1 MTTVPPPTEFVHL
14 VIGYD
19 GSPPASRALDAAVR
33 LLQGR
38 SGRIDV
44 VYVAHLSSLVML
56 SADAIAEMEK
66 DFDEIEQ
73 DLRAQ
78 AADQLRASRAAW
90 EFERRQGMIADE
102 LIAAATA
109 IGDAHPGET
118 VVIIVGSSSH
128 ATHRVVGSVAIGLA
142 RHSPV
147 PLIIVPLQAA
157 EPRRRGIGSGNP
169 RTRA

>member
-1 MTTVPPPTEFVHL
+1 MTRGLAFTAMTTVPPPTGFLHL
-14 VIGYD
+14 VVGYD

-38 SGRIDV
+38 TGRLEV

-56 SADAIAEMEK
+56 SAGAIAEMEK

-73 DLRAQ
+73 ELRAQ
-78 AADQLRASRAAW
+78 AAEQLRASGATW
-90 EFERRQGMIADE
+90 EFERRQGIIADE

-109 IGDAHPGET
+109 IRDAHPGET
-118 VVIIVGSSSH
+118 VAIVVGSSSH

-147 PLIIVPLQAA
+147 PLTIVP
-157 EPRRRGIGSGNP
+157 
-169 RTRA
+169 